1 MTLLVYGLTHAATKG
16 WTDQVTLTALD
27 VAVVLLVAFVF
38 IEQRSPHAL
47 MPLHIFA
54 NRNRSGTYT
63 MMLTIGAAIFA
74 MFFFLTQFIR
84 NILGYSPLKAGVAF
98 LPVTVTVTIGALAA
112 ISARLVGRVGPKL
125 PMTVG
130 PSLAAVGLF
139 WLSFIQAD
147 TDCWKVLLPTL
158 FIAMGRGTSF
168 VPLTLTAVSGVR
180 RDEAGL
186 ASALLNTGQQIG
198 GSLGLAILVTV
209 STSAT
214 STKLAH
220 LLGSG
225 SATAASGTPGAAGG
239 VPRAVL
245 NQAVTAGY
253 GAKRRWRWLGPPPPT
268 GCLPGGCRDR
278 AACGDHFPGGDPG
291 APPGPARRGRAGPGL
306 RRAPMR
312 PW

>member
-98 LPVTVTVTIGALAA
+98 LPVTVTIGALAA

-147 TDCWKVLLPTL
+147 TDYWKVLLPTL

-186 ASALLNTGQQIG
+186 TSALLNTGQQIG

-245 NQAVTAGY
+245 NQAVT
-253 GAKRRWRWLGPPPPT
+253 RRLRR
-268 GCLPGGCRDR
+268 CLPGGCRDR
-278 AACGDHFPGGDPG
+278 AARGDHFSGGDPG

-306 RRAPMR
+306 GRAPMR